1 MTDELLAEQVRYYR
15 ARAAEY
21 DATSPVAH
29 ARVVADLR
37 ALGPVRRAIDLGAGT
52 GQYTAVLASMAEE
65 VVAVDASPET
75 LEVLRS
81 KVPAPNVSTVAADVF
96 AYVPDAP
103 ADLVVFGALF
113 SHIPTERFDAFWAAI
128 DRMLAPDGR
137 AFIVDESA
145 HDLWSEESTGQD
157 EVVMR
162 TLGDGRRFH
171 VVKVLWNESALS
183 ERLHEAGWRA
193 KLVRQ
198 DPFYWG
204 VIERR

>member
-21 DATSPVAH
+21 DATSPDAH

-37 ALGPVRRAIDLGAGT
+37 ALGPVRRAFDLGAGT
-52 GQYTAVLASMAEE
+52 GQYTAVLASMGEE

-75 LEVLRS
+75 LEVLHS
-81 KVPAPNVSTVAADVF
+81 KIRARNVTTVAADVF
-96 AYVPDAP
+96 AFAPDVP

-113 SHIPTERFDAFWAAI
+113 SHIPTERFDAFWASV
-128 DRMLAPDGR
+128 DRMLAPSGR
-137 AFIVDESA
+137 VFIIDEA
-145 HDLWSEESTGQD
+145 PHDLWSEEATGDD

-162 TLGDGRRFH
+162 TLGDGRRFR
-171 VVKVLWNESALS
+171 VVKVLWNEVDLTK
-183 ERLHEAGWRA
+183 RLHEAGWRA
-193 KLVRQ
+193 TLVRE